1 MREGIALLE
10 NIGETWAHA
19 VALGV
24 HGDVLAMQGDLKE
37 AAAQYLEC
45 LVRLTAEGEPWTAV
59 WSLVGLAA
67 VAQAIGNEVIAA
79 RLVGV
84 IDSRVEANGGML
96 EPTTAVRFAQTIEQL
111 ESSIERE
118 HFARERAAGAA
129 LRPDEVVDEGRLLLA
144 ALGDA
149 SASSLLATPE
159 PAEAG
164 EAPALLTA
172 REREVLVLVAEG
184 LSDKAIAERLY
195 ISPRTVA
202 NHVNNMLGKL
212 GVASR
217 SAAVALAIRN
227 RLI

>member
-1 MREGIALLE
+1 
-10 NIGETWAHA
+10 
-19 VALGV
+19 
-24 HGDVLAMQGDLKE
+24 MQGDLTE
-37 AAAQYLEC
+37 AASQYVEC
-45 LVRLTAEGEPWTAV
+45 LERLTAEGEPWTAV

-67 VAQAIGNEVIAA
+67 VAQATGNHVTAA
-79 RLVGV
+79 HFIGV
-84 IDSRVEANGGML
+84 IEARVEANGGML

-111 ESSIERE
+111 EKTLERD

-129 LRPDEVVDEGRLLLA
+129 LRPDEVVEEGRQLLA
-144 ALGDA
+144 TLGDA
-149 SASSLLATPE
+149 VGRPWHATPE
-159 PAEAG
+159 PG
-164 EAPALLTA
+164 EPDELPISLTV

-212 GVASR
+212 GVGSR